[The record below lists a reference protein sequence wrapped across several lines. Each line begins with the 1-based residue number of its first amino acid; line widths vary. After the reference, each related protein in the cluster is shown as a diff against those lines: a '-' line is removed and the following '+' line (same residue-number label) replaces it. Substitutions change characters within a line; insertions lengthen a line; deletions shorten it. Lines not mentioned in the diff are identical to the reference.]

1 MKTTIKKTFL
11 GILFFFNICCIL
23 FLLLS
28 DLAPWVDAA
37 KYWPI
42 ALSGILFPLLFSA
55 TLIYFVFWLL
65 VKPRRSIISFIS
77 LLCSL
82 PALFSTVAF
91 NYPAKFIQTKQPGHI
106 RLVSWNVALMSYTE
120 TDSLIAIKNNAVI
133 FKKLRETDADVI
145 CLQEF
150 FTAISPGNH
159 YNLMDSIART
169 LHYPYHYFSMDNP
182 KFDKKFYD
190 GSIIFSRYKI
200 VDTQKTIF
208 PTAFTG
214 SVIKTGILV
223 NNDTID
229 IFTSRLQSVKFKS
242 QEYQDMNAIKTGKDS
257 AFKGSKNILQKLRAG
272 YSQRV
277 AQVYTIKKTLH
288 ESKRPLIFT
297 ADLNDVPVSFTY
309 TFLKKNLS
317 DTWIKKGSGI
327 GKTFKYLSPTL
338 RIDQIFYNQFFKA
351 IQVKRIF
358 SAGESDHYGLVADFL
373 PIKKEQ

>member
-77 LLCSL
+77 LLCSI
-82 PALFSTVAF
+82 PAFYSTVAF
-91 NYPAKFIQTKQPGHI
+91 NYPAKFIQTKQPGTI
-106 RLVSWNVALMSYTE
+106 RVVSWNVALMSYTE

-150 FTAISPGNH
+150 FTAIIPGNH

-200 VDTQKTIF
+200 VDSQKIIF
-208 PTAFTG
+208 PTNFIG

-229 IFTSRLQSVKFKS
+229 IFTSRLQSVKFNSK
-242 QEYQDMNAIKTGKDS
+242 EYQDMNAIKTATDT

-277 AQVYTIKKTLH
+277 AQVYTIKKSLD
-288 ESKRPLIFT
+288 ESKRPVIFT

-309 TFLKKNLS
+309 TVLKKNLS

-327 GKTFKYLSPTL
+327 VNIYPPPF
-338 RIDQIFYNQFFKA
+338 A
-351 IQVKRIF
+351 
-358 SAGESDHYGLVADFL
+358 
-373 PIKKEQ
+373 